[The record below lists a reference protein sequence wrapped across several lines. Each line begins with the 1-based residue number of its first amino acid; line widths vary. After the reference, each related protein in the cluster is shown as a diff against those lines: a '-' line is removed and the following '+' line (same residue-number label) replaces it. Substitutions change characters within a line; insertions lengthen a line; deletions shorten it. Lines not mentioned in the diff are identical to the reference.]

1 MGNLNMKWHIVAP
14 LFIML
19 VHFLFTILA
28 LVRKGRFKNAIKEE
42 ASDFTP
48 SLNVFVPC
56 KGWNK
61 DLNTYL
67 RSVLNQNY
75 YNYKVIFITE
85 SEKDQAN
92 IEIAKLLK
100 EYDNAY
106 HVISGIAET
115 CGQKNHNLLK
125 AIEKYSDCDVF
136 VFCDSDLLFE
146 KYWLSNLVKPF
157 KNDQISFSSSFYSVE
172 GRENKGLTSTFYS
185 GFSFYSLMMLFGT
198 GSIWGGSMAIRKSSF
213 EKLEVAELW
222 KKAVVDDVSVSKL
235 VRKTNEKVF
244 VVYPNG
250 LKSIIGDDTSFRN
263 VFKWCKRQIMYIKYY
278 LKIYWL
284 LSLSIY
290 IPITLSVMSL
300 PVLLVV
306 SFLKSSAMP
315 ELLPYSIVF
324 MVMMLNHVLI
334 LLMNEEKL
342 TIRQF
347 IYIVPVFIVV
357 SYSFILTI
365 FTSKLHWAGYIY
377 KMKSNGE
384 VKSIKSA

>member
-1 MGNLNMKWHIVAP
+1 MKWHIVVP
-14 LFIML
+14 LFVMS
-19 VHFLFTILA
+19 VHFLFTLLA
-28 LVRKGRFKNAIKEE
+28 IVRKRYFKNAIKKE

-75 YNYKVIFITE
+75 HNYKVIFITE

-106 HVISGIAET
+106 HVISGITET

-125 AIEKYSDCDVF
+125 AIEKYSDCDIF

-146 KYWLSNLVKPF
+146 KYWLSDLVKPF
-157 KNDQISFSSSFYSVE
+157 KNKQISFSSSFYSVE
-172 GRENKGLTSTFYS
+172 AQKNKGLTSTFYS

-198 GSIWGGSMAIRKSSF
+198 GSVWGGSMAIRKSSF
-213 EKLEVAELW
+213 EKSEIAELW
-222 KKAVVDDVSVSKL
+222 KKAVVDDVSLSKL
-235 VRKTNEKVF
+235 VKKINEKVF

-250 LKSIIGDDTSFRN
+250 LKSIMGDGTSFRN

-278 LKIYWL
+278 LRIYWL
-284 LSLSIY
+284 LSLFIY
-290 IPITLSVMSL
+290 IPITLSMMSL

-306 SFLKSSAMP
+306 SFLKNSVMP
-315 ELLPYSIVF
+315 ELLAYSIVF
-324 MVMMLNHVLI
+324 IMVMLNNI
-334 LLMNEEKL
+334 LVILMNEEKL

-347 IYIVPVFIVV
+347 IYVLPVFMVV
-357 SYSFILTI
+357 SYSFILTV
-365 FTSKLHWAGYIY
+365 FTNKLHWAGYIY
-377 KMKSNGE
+377 KMKFNGE
-384 VKSIKSA
+384 VKSIELA

>member
-1 MGNLNMKWHIVAP
+1 MKWHTVVP

-19 VHFLFTILA
+19 VHFLLTLLA
-28 LVRKGRFKNAIKEE
+28 LARKGHFKNAIKKQTY
-42 ASDFTP
+42 DFAP

-67 RSVLNQNY
+67 RSVLDQDY
-75 YNYKVIFITE
+75 HNYKVIFVTE
-85 SEKDQAN
+85 SEKDQAG
-92 IEIAKLLK
+92 IEIAKLLE

-125 AIEKYSDCDVF
+125 AIEKYSDCEVF

-157 KNDQISFSSSFYSVE
+157 KNDQVSFSSSFYSVE
-172 GRENKGLTSTFYS
+172 VLKNEGITSTFYS

-198 GSIWGGSMAIRKSSF
+198 GAIWGGSMAIRKSSF

-222 KKAVVDDVSVSKL
+222 KKTVVDDMSVAKL
-235 VRKTNEKVF
+235 VKKTNEKVF
-244 VVYPNG
+244 IVYPNG
-250 LKSIIGDDTSFRN
+250 LKSIIGDDRTFGN
-263 VFKWCKRQIMYIKYY
+263 VFRWCKRQVMYTKYY
-278 LKIYWL
+278 LRIYWL
-284 LSLSIY
+284 IGLSIY
-290 IPITLSVMSL
+290 IPITLSIVSL

-306 SFLKSSAMP
+306 SFLKSSVMP
-315 ELLPYSIVF
+315 ELLPYSMVF
-324 MVMMLNHVLI
+324 VVMMLNHIIVI
-334 LLMNEEKL
+334 LMNEKKL
-342 TIRQF
+342 TIKQF
-347 IYIVPVFIVV
+347 IYVMPVFVVV
-357 SYSFILTI
+357 SFSFISTI

-377 KMKSNGE
+377 KMKFNGE
-384 VKSIKSA
+384 VKSIKLAGG

>member
-1 MGNLNMKWHIVAP
+1 MKWHIVVP
-14 LFIML
+14 LLIML
-19 VHFLFTILA
+19 VHCLFTLLA
-28 LVRKGRFKNAIKEE
+28 LVRKRHFKNALKKET
-42 ASDFTP
+42 SDFTP

-61 DLNTYL
+61 NLNTYL
-67 RSVLNQNY
+67 RTVLDQNY

-92 IEIAKLLK
+92 VEIAKLLK
-100 EYDNAY
+100 EYDNTY
-106 HVISGIAET
+106 HVISGIAKN

-125 AIEKYSDCDVF
+125 AIEKYSDCDIF

-157 KNDQISFSSSFYSVE
+157 KNNQISFSSSFYSVE
-172 GRENKGLTSTFYS
+172 GQKNKGFTSTFYS
-185 GFSFYSLMMLFGT
+185 GFSFYSLMLLFST
-198 GSIWGGSMAIRKSSF
+198 GAIWGGSMAIRKSSF

-222 KKAVVDDVSVSKL
+222 KKAVVDDMSVAKL
-235 VRKTNEKVF
+235 AKKTNEKVF

-250 LKSIIGDDTSFRN
+250 LKSIIDDDTSFRN
-263 VFKWCKRQIMYIKYY
+263 VFKWCKRQIMYVKYY
-278 LKIYWL
+278 LRIYWL
-284 LSLSIY
+284 LSLLIY
-290 IPITLSVMSL
+290 IPITLSIVSL

-306 SFLKSSAMP
+306 SFLKNSVML

-324 MVMMLNHVLI
+324 MMVMLNHVLVI
-334 LLMNEEKL
+334 LVNEEKL

-347 IYIVPVFIVV
+347 VYIMPVFVVV
-357 SYSFILTI
+357 SCSFISTI

-377 KMKSNGE
+377 DMKFDGE
-384 VKSIKSA
+384 VKSIELA